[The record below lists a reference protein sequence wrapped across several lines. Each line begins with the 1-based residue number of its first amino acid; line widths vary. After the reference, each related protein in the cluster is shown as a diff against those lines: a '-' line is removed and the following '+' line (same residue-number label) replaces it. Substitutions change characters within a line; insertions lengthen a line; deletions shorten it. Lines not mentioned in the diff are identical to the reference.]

1 MCSVLVY
8 EPQSTRSM
16 RATECFVGCFADTNG
31 CGRGKPVII
40 FPVKGGAVSD
50 ENRSRGTTLRNGS
63 KWHFAVGLS
72 EVAR

>member
-1 MCSVLVY
+1 MRSVLVY

-16 RATECFVGCFADTNG
+16 RATECFVGCSSDTNG
-31 CGRGKPVII
+31 CGRGMPGII

-72 EVAR
+72 EAAR

>member
-1 MCSVLVY
+1 MRSVLVY

-16 RATECFVGCFADTNG
+16 RATECFVGCSSDSNR
-31 CGRGKPVII
+31 CGRGMPGII

-72 EVAR
+72 EAAR